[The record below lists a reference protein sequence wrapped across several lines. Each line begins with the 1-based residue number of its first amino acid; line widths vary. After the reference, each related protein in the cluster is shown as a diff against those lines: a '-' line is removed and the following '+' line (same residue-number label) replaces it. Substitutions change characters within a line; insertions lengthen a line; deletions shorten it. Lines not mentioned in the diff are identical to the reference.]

1 MRKILIIIFFLPI
14 AIFSQTH
21 KVIEV
26 PTYTNVFKSDNGYML
41 SGIIVEG
48 DTLPYVK
55 LYKIVIFPE
64 RKFKSKRQ
72 QRRYNR
78 LAYNVKVVYPYAVLI
93 GKYYQEIEHD
103 LQYIHSES
111 ERRKYIKNKE
121 KQLRNEYEDALIN
134 LTFSQGRLL
143 IKLVDRETSHTTFEV
158 IQELKG
164 NMSAYF
170 WQSLALMFGSNL
182 RSEYDPTEEDKWIE
196 EIIAQIENGQLK

>member
-14 AIFSQTH
+14 VIFSQTH
-21 KVIEV
+21 KVIEI

-111 ERRKYIKNKE
+111 ERRKYIKKKE

>member
-111 ERRKYIKNKE
+111 ERRKYIKKKE

>member
-1 MRKILIIIFFLPI
+1 
-14 AIFSQTH
+14 
-21 KVIEV
+21 
-26 PTYTNVFKSDNGYML
+26 ML

-121 KQLRNEYEDALIN
+121 KL
-134 LTFSQGRLL
+134 
-143 IKLVDRETSHTTFEV
+143 
-158 IQELKG
+158 
-164 NMSAYF
+164 
-170 WQSLALMFGSNL
+170 
-182 RSEYDPTEEDKWIE
+182 
-196 EIIAQIENGQLK
+196 